1 MHPLRAGAQL
11 AHCLGTPQGQYGQE
25 GLRFWTKN
33 KVVTQRW
40 PDGGAHGESAF
51 IIPTMG

>member
-1 MHPLRAGAQL
+1 M
-11 AHCLGTPQGQYGQE
+11 E

-40 PDGGAHGESAF
+40 PDGSADADNKNAF
-51 IIPTMG
+51 MIPTMG

>member
-1 MHPLRAGAQL
+1 M
-11 AHCLGTPQGQYGQE
+11 E
-25 GLRFWTKN
+25 GLRFWTKS

-40 PDGGAHGESAF
+40 PDGSAAGDHREAF